1 MTSISSIKQNLY
13 VNSDSNAAGQKKS
26 IVKPA
31 NQSDAVEQSDSKKS
45 VLKVGSDKAMADAEA
60 IFSRANSFSQISAQ
74 AQKSLQAYEALDLS
88 MKREAVSELMGVD
101 IYA

>member
-13 VNSDSNAAGQKKS
+13 VNSDSKAPGQQ
-26 IVKPA
+26 KPIEKLA
-31 NQSDAVEQSDSKKS
+31 NQSDAGEQGDSKKS
-45 VLKVGSDKAMADAEA
+45 VLKVGSEKAMADAEA
-60 IFSRANSFSQISAQ
+60 IFSQANSFSQISVQ